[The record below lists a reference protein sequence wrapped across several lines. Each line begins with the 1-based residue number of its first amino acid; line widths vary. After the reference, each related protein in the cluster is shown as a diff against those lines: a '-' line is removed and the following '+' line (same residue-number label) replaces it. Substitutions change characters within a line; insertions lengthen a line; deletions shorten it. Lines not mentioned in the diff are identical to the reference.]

1 MKLKFLKQA
10 LTTIPRVS
18 VEEWRTLDILSR
30 WLIATRAAVIV
41 MTLIAAA
48 IAGIIAFREN
58 AFHWDRWLLLA
69 GGLSFAHATNN
80 LLNDLSDFRRGVDEN
95 NYYRTQYGP
104 QPLAHG
110 MMTIRQNLLYSAITG
125 ALALACGLPLVLQA
139 GIYGW
144 LLLAS
149 GAFFVLFYT
158 WPLKYIAL
166 GEVAV
171 FLVWGP
177 LMIVGGHFV
186 ITGHWSMH
194 ALMASVPYGL
204 GVTGVIF
211 GKHIDKAT
219 LDRAKRIFTLPVVI
233 GERVAKAALAAFI
246 LLQYVLVLAMI
257 AFAGFHPAL
266 LLVAFAF
273 PALKIVLPQ
282 VLSEPPTEAPA
293 WFPKNL
299 WPTWYVA
306 LAFYHNRQFGL
317 FYIMGLLIDAIIW
330 QGRS

>member
-1 MKLKFLKQA
+1 MSLRFYRKA
-10 LTTIPRVS
+10 LTTIPRVTP
-18 VEEWRTLDILSR
+18 EEWKELPIIAR

-48 IAGIIAFREN
+48 IAGLVAYGEG
-58 AFHWDRWLLLA
+58 AFHLGRWLLLA
-69 GGLSFAHATNN
+69 GGLALAHATNN
-80 LLNDLSDFRRGVDEN
+80 LLNDLSDYRRGVDEN

-104 QPLAHG
+104 QPLTHG
-110 MMTIRQNLLYSAITG
+110 MMTIRQNLLYASVTG
-125 ALALACGLPLVLQA
+125 ALALACGIPLVLA
-139 GIYGW
+139 SGVYGW
-144 LLLAS
+144 ILLAL

-186 ITGHWSMH
+186 ITGRWSAN
-194 ALMASVPYGL
+194 ALMACLPYAL

-211 GKHIDKAT
+211 GKHIDKAA
-219 LDRAKRIFTLPVVI
+219 LDRSKRIFTLPVVI
-233 GERVAKAALAAFI
+233 GDRISKAMLASMI
-246 LLQYVLVLAMI
+246 LMQYVLVFAMI
-257 AFAGFHPAL
+257 AWGGFHASL

-273 PALKIVLPQ
+273 SALKIVLPQ
-282 VLSEPPTEAPA
+282 FLSPPPNEPPA
-293 WFPKNL
+293 WYPKEL

-306 LAFYHNRQFGL
+306 LAFYHNRQFG
-317 FYIMGLLIDAIIW
+317 FYFLLGLLVDALL
-330 QGRS
+330 RR